1 MDMPAGEARAR
12 IDRAK
17 ASVGQAR
24 EELIA
29 LWNGRAWI
37 SLGHASWDA
46 LCEAEFWGIRVA
58 LPVSER
64 REVVSSMRAE
74 GMSTRAIGSALGVD
88 HSTVVRDLPTGAD
101 APVPPERV
109 TSLDG
114 RQRPARQPAPEPERP
129 DRTTQTQTQ
138 TQAQRRPPITRS
150 FDTAVP
156 AISKAIASVGRLVE
170 DDRFPQNADQ
180 VAEKH
185 LSDLIR
191 ARDAIAG
198 IVDLLTQKES

>member
-74 GMSTRAIGSALGVD
+74 GMSTRAIGSALGVGK
-88 HSTVVRDLPTGAD
+88 STVDRDLSTVPSGTVGTSAIAEHAAD
-101 APVPPERV
+101 IVP
-109 TSLDG
+109 
-114 RQRPARQPAPEPERP
+114 QHEPG
-129 DRTTQTQTQ
+129 
-138 TQAQRRPPITRS
+138 TRS
-150 FDTAVP
+150 HDALR
-156 AISKAIASVGRLVE
+156 RLVVVA
-170 DDRFPQNADQ
+170 ADL
-180 VAEKH
+180 A
-185 LSDLIR
+185 
-191 ARDAIAG
+191 
-198 IVDLLTQKES
+198 DLLDCSGEQQAAPPRGA